1 MGSFSIWH
9 WLIVLL
15 VVVLL
20 FGTKKLRN
28 VGSDLGSAI
37 KSFRKG
43 LAEDEPGDAAQR
55 PAQPP
60 TQEPGRIG
68 PDTRGIPPDPRAE
81 HLRSGS
87 GEVDRD
93 RDRRD

>member
-28 VGSDLGSAI
+28 VGGDLGSAI

-43 LAEDEPGDAAQR
+43 LNEDDPAKLESERKDKDEAAAR
-55 PAQPP
+55 
-60 TQEPGRIG
+60 ESSR
-68 PDTRGIPPDPRAE
+68 E
-81 HLRSGS
+81 RS
-87 GEVDRD
+87 D
-93 RDRRD
+93 

>member
-28 VGSDLGSAI
+28 VGGDLGSAI

-43 LAEDEPGDAAQR
+43 LQEEDPGKLESENKE
-55 PAQPP
+55 AQPAP
-60 TQEPGRIG
+60 SEAKREQSE
-68 PDTRGIPPDPRAE
+68 
-81 HLRSGS
+81 
-87 GEVDRD
+87 
-93 RDRRD
+93 